1 MIMKEQD
8 AKKRRE
14 WFKLDNA
21 GKVFPGQNTSKWSNI
36 FRASVTLT
44 EEIDPVILEQAL
56 VATLVRFPCFDVRI
70 RRGLFWYY
78 FEKNKYNAPP
88 VMEDIQN
95 PCQRIRWNEN
105 RGFLFRVY
113 YYKSRISVEFFHAL
127 TDGYGASRFLMTLAA
142 CYLRLTGKKIPS
154 GYSVLDVNES
164 ASPDELEDAYL
175 KVKPSKVK
183 KIRRKKFV
191 YHARGTRLPDHMLN
205 LTTGYMPVDE
215 LKMHAKK
222 YSVTVTEF
230 VAAVLLDVMYRKQ
243 LEEKRRQKEVSIQI
257 PVNLRSVF
265 NSKTLRNFSLFYDV
279 RINPNMGEYTFE
291 EILKNVS
298 LYLRYINNE
307 KELRSMVTVNL
318 SLEKNFLMR
327 GLPLFIKNAAVGIG
341 SSITGE
347 RTTSVLLTNLG
358 VVRVP
363 EEMNKYINSI
373 MLTAGPGKI
382 NGTRF
387 AGISLG
393 NKFALSVAN
402 IYHESDIEREVF
414 TRFVKMGIPVK
425 IESNRTFD
433 Y

>member
-1 MIMKEQD
+1 MREQD
-8 AKKRRE
+8 TKKRRD

-36 FRASVTLT
+36 FRVSVTLT
-44 EEIDPVILEQAL
+44 EAIDPTILEQAL
-56 VATLVRFPCFDVRI
+56 TMTLVRFPCFDVRI

-78 FEKNKYNAPP
+78 LEKNKNDAPP

-95 PCQRIRWNEN
+95 PCQRVKWNEN

-113 YYKSRISVEFFHAL
+113 YYKNRIAVEFFHAL
-127 TDGYGASRFLMTLAA
+127 TDGYGASRFLMTLTA
-142 CYLRLTGKKIPS
+142 CYLRLTGKTISS
-154 GYSVLDVNES
+154 GYSVLDINEPAS
-164 ASPDELEDAYL
+164 ADELEDAYL
-175 KVKPSKVK
+175 KVEPSKVK
-183 KIRRKKFV
+183 KIRKKKFV
-191 YHARGTRLPDHMLN
+191 YHARGTRLPAHMVN
-205 LTTGYMPVDE
+205 LTTGYMPVED
-215 LKMHAKK
+215 LKAYAKK

-243 LEEKRRQKEVSIQI
+243 LEEKRRQKEVSVQI
-257 PVNLRSVF
+257 PVNLRNVF
-265 NSKTLRNFSLFYDV
+265 KSNTLRNFSLFYDV

-291 EILKNVS
+291 EILKSVS

-318 SLEKNFLMR
+318 SLEKNIFMR
-327 GLPLFIKNAAVGIG
+327 GLPLFLKNAAIGIG
-341 SSITGE
+341 SSVTGE
-347 RTTSVLLTNLG
+347 KTTSVLLTNLG
-358 VVRVP
+358 VIRVP
-363 EEMNKYINSI
+363 EEMYQYIDRI

-393 NKFALSVAN
+393 DKFALSVAN

-425 IESNRTFD
+425 IESNRKFD